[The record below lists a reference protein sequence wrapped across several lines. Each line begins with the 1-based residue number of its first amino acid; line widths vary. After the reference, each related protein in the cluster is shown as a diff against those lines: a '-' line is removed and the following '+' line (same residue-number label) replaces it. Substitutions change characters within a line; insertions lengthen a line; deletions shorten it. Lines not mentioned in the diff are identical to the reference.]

1 MKNFNQVGSGGETE
15 PNENSFTNTEFE
27 PWDESKAPK
36 IETTTEQTSMEDAR
50 AAVMDSLKKNAS
62 VGNKDAGTQRFDMG
76 VVNEQ
81 LPKDLEQFKNNPPD
95 DVADIPQWINTLNRI
110 PADYANAR
118 LLNENSTEEDIK
130 THDEIRD
137 FSRIKQFDPVAYLAL
152 SKKHSGDMPSETREI
167 VYDSLAESPGEM
179 ISAFSGSILHQIRK
193 NIISLQ
199 GSGGE
204 KVPGAKSVEE
214 DALRTFEDI
223 AVKEMKDLGEA
234 EKQQIIESTEAR
246 IRLLESIIS
255 RQEKRYNL
263 TLGGDTRGAK
273 KVQEDISRLAENF
286 GVTDL
291 ANVEQQLDDLKRL
304 NKGSRTELF
313 ANAKRS
319 KFLYQQALNER
330 GKVSGFM
337 NKRQLKRPE
346 NALPDSYEEF
356 KKNPHA
362 YSDDRLRQLALN
374 YVSMQ

>member
-1 MKNFNQVGSGGETE
+1 M
-15 PNENSFTNTEFE
+15 
-27 PWDESKAPK
+27 
-36 IETTTEQTSMEDAR
+36 
-50 AAVMDSLKKNAS
+50 
-62 VGNKDAGTQRFDMG
+62 
-76 VVNEQ
+76 
-81 LPKDLEQFKNNPPD
+81 
-95 DVADIPQWINTLNRI
+95 
-110 PADYANAR
+110 
-118 LLNENSTEEDIK
+118 
-130 THDEIRD
+130 
-137 FSRIKQFDPVAYLAL
+137 
-152 SKKHSGDMPSETREI
+152 
-167 VYDSLAESPGEM
+167 
-179 ISAFSGSILHQIRK
+179 
-193 NIISLQ
+193 
-199 GSGGE
+199 
-204 KVPGAKSVEE
+204 
-214 DALRTFEDI
+214 
-223 AVKEMKDLGEA
+223 
-234 EKQQIIESTEAR
+234 
-246 IRLLESIIS
+246 
-255 RQEKRYNL
+255 